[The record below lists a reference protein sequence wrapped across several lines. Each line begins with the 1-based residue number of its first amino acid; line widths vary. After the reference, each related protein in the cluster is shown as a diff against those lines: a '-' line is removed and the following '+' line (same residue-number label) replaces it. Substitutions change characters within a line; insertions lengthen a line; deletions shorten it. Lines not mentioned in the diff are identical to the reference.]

1 MLTPSRI
8 LAVALFALTMASVPA
23 QAQSH
28 PGPWTAGA
36 HSGHNHHGH
45 GHWRFGFGMGFG
57 WPVYPYGYPG
67 YVIVEPAPVR
77 VVPEV
82 VSVAPSQPDPV
93 FTARNGQSAAQTE
106 ADRQACNRFATTQP
120 SAMAD
125 AGVFHHTV
133 LACMES
139 RGYSVR

>member
-1 MLTPSRI
+1 MWTTHRI
-8 LAVALFALTMASVPA
+8 GSIALVSLAMIAVPV
-23 QAQSH
+23 QAQSR
-28 PGPWTAGA
+28 PAGW
-36 HSGHNHHGH
+36 HHHHHHGH
-45 GHWRFGFGMGFG
+45 SHWRFGFGIGFG
-57 WPVYPYGYPG
+57 WPMYPYGPHPG
-67 YVIVEPAPVR
+67 HVIVEPAPAR
-77 VVPEV
+77 MAPEA
-82 VSVAPSQPDPV
+82 VAPSPPDPV
-93 FTARNGQSAAQTE
+93 FTPRSGQSATQTE